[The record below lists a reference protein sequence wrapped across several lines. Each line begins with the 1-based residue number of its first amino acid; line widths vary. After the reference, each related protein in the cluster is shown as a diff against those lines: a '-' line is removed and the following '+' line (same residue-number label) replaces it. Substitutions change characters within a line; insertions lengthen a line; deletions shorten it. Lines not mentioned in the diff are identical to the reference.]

1 MCVAQVQWNRSVL
14 GVAAVAEAVTGL
26 GLIVAPQ
33 VVARLLLGTDVM
45 GVSLVIARVAGI
57 ALLAL
62 GLGCWLGRNEADG
75 ASSALSAMLAY
86 DLLVTL
92 YLALV
97 GLGTE
102 YVGILL
108 WPAVAV
114 HAVLTILLGRSWIRA
129 RQA

>member
-1 MCVAQVQWNRSVL
+1 MREAQSSTSVL

-26 GLIVAPQ
+26 ALMVAPQ
-33 VVARLLLGTDVM
+33 VVARLLF
-45 GVSLVIARVAGI
+45 GVEVTGVAVVIGRVTGI
-57 ALLAL
+57 ALLSL

-75 ASSALSAMLAY
+75 ASAALSGMLIY
-86 DLLVTL
+86 DLLVTV

-102 YVGILL
+102 FAGPLL

-114 HAVLTILLGRSWIRA
+114 HAVLTALLGSAWISA
-129 RQA
+129 MQA

>member
-1 MCVAQVQWNRSVL
+1 VL
-14 GVAAVAEAVTGL
+14 GVAAAAEAVIGL
-26 GLIVAPQ
+26 ALIVAPH
-33 VVARLLLGTDVM
+33 VVARLLLGTDVT
-45 GVSLVIARVAGI
+45 GVSLVIGRVAGI
-57 ALLAL
+57 ALLSL
-62 GLGCWLGRNEADG
+62 GVGCWLGRNEADG
-75 ASSALSAMLAY
+75 ASSALSAMLTY
-86 DLLVTL
+86 DFLVTL

>member
-1 MCVAQVQWNRSVL
+1 MREAQSSTSVL

-26 GLIVAPQ
+26 ALMVAPQ
-33 VVARLLLGTDVM
+33 VVARLLF
-45 GVSLVIARVAGI
+45 GVEVTGVAVVIGRVTGI
-57 ALLAL
+57 ALLSL

-75 ASSALSAMLAY
+75 ASAALSGMLIY
-86 DLLVTL
+86 DFLVTV

-102 YVGILL
+102 FAGPLL

-114 HAVLTILLGRSWIRA
+114 HAVLTALLGSAWISA
-129 RQA
+129 MQA